1 MSGQGNTLD
10 FLRRETPLG
19 FGGRMG
25 LVVRLSIP
33 AILAE
38 ISSILMQY
46 IDAAMVGSLGERA
59 SAAIG
64 LVASTTWLFSG
75 PVSYTHLVA

>member
-1 MSGQGNTLD
+1 MARVSVILMKNVIVPES
-10 FLRRETPLG
+10 RRII
-19 FGGRMG
+19 RMEKQTWKQQIS

-38 ISSILMQY
+38 ISSIIMQY
-46 IDAAMVGSLGERA
+46 IDAAMVGSLGADA

-64 LVASTTWLFSG
+64 LITSS
-75 PVSYTHLVA
+75 